1 MSEYLNLLQFE
12 LNERM
17 KAEGNIKFIRNEERL
32 TENDDYS
39 ETVTAQD
46 FAGKTLTGFVETFE
60 KYVEDQETVSR
71 KPLLIKHNIHNM
83 IDTRSLGK
91 IVIKCLLS
99 NVMTPD
105 GRRKTATDVL
115 FKIGDELEYTL
126 KQIELDMYHAK
137 EVRKVMD
144 MLRRQGRVGDKEEI
158 RAMMLSLSE
167 SEGLEFKDYDSD
179 TKAKMGLALVQLFY
193 KSPVSYKGE
202 QIRFSDIFR
211 EYDER
216 NYTSKHKQRFI
227 DLTNIGR
234 EWLSENETFLAENSL
249 SFLPMVVPPM
259 PWRSVTKGGYW
270 DESINSK
277 YHILKGVSKK
287 KVKEMQYEHPEG
299 FDVLI
304 EVLNELQAVGFTVN
318 DHILEAVKYVNDN
331 NISIGGGGVP
341 SYQGGWEAQLGDK
354 AQDLF
359 DTRKMLMRGEDDRLT
374 EESRLQLEEFVKSV
388 IEGSETLT
396 DAELWKEWRKI
407 CKKSQDH
414 TRAEKSKVLLIDNVI
429 RDAQMFADAGTPI
442 YFVYNADYRGRI
454 YPLSTQFSPQG
465 TDVSKGLLNFAEP
478 CWVDTDEA
486 VDQIAY
492 VIANNYGEDKLS
504 IADRIQ
510 WTHDHTEEILACALD
525 YKSTDFWLKADK
537 PFMFLNGCLEWAKVV
552 GASMSEEGGF
562 WSTLPIAFDGSCN
575 GIQNFSAMFL
585 DESGAIATNLV
596 DSDTPNDIYK
606 DVAEKA
612 LESVMS
618 RTNNLDELVERLND
632 ESEGKLF
639 GRKTAKRSVMTL
651 PYGVSKRSSNAYVYE
666 IVDEVLKGSTVT
678 AAQLKKVRTRV
689 GNTIWDSIGKV
700 VGAPVVGK
708 EYLQQIAAEL
718 AESSLPVTWVTPTG
732 FPIRQEIKKSVPKM
746 IEVKIDGERVQRT
759 IPRYVQELNGADQAN
774 AVSPNFIHS
783 FDSAHLQLTV
793 KAAAAEG
800 MTNFLVVHDS
810 FATDANSAARFN
822 EVIRE
827 EFVKMYLGKDHLNA
841 FHDKVEEKL
850 GHESAVERMV
860 QGDFDMNHVLK
871 ATYFFS

>member
-1 MSEYLNLLQFE
+1 MSDYLNLLQFE

-17 KAEGNIKFIRNEERL
+17 KSEGNIKFIQNEERL
-32 TENDDYS
+32 TENNDYS
-39 ETVTAQD
+39 ETATAQD
-46 FAGKTLTGFVETFE
+46 FASKTLGGFVETFE
-60 KYVEDQETVSR
+60 EYVEEHVTTSR

-91 IVIKCLLS
+91 IVVKCLLS
-99 NVMTPD
+99 NVMAPD

-144 MLRRQGRVGDKEEI
+144 MLRRQGRSGDNEEV
-158 RAMMLSLSE
+158 RAMMLELSE
-167 SEGLEFKDYDSD
+167 SSGLEFKDFDSD

-216 NYTSKHKQRFI
+216 NYTGKHKQRFI
-227 DLTNIGR
+227 DLTFIGR
-234 EWLSENETFLAENSL
+234 EWLSENELFLAENSL
-249 SFLPMVVPPM
+249 SFLPMVVKPM
-259 PWRSVTKGGYW
+259 PWRSITKGGYF
-270 DESINSK
+270 DEAINTK
-277 YHILKGVSKK
+277 YHILKGMSKK
-287 KVKEMQYEHPEG
+287 KVKELHYDYPEG
-299 FDVLI
+299 F
-304 EVLNELQAVGFTVN
+304 EVLMSVLNSLQDVPFTVN
-318 DHILEAVKYVNDN
+318 GEILEAVKYVNDN
-331 NISIGGGGVP
+331 GISIGGGGVP
-341 SYQGGWEAQLGDK
+341 SYMGGWKAQLGDK
-354 AQDLF
+354 AEDLF
-359 DTRKMLMRGEDDRLT
+359 NIRKMLTRGEDGRLT
-374 EESRLQLEEFVKSV
+374 EDSRLQLEVFVKSV
-388 IEGSETLT
+388 IEGSQNLS
-396 DAELWKEWRKI
+396 DADLWKEWRKV
-407 CKKSQDH
+407 CKKAQDH
-414 TRAEKSKVLLIDNVI
+414 TRAEKSKELLIDNVI
-429 RDAQMFADAGTPI
+429 RDAQMFADADTPI

-465 TDVSKGLLNFAEP
+465 TDVSKGLLNFANP
-478 CWVDTDEA
+478 VWVDTDEA

-510 WTHDHTEEILACALD
+510 WTHDHTDEILACALD

-552 GASMSEEGGF
+552 GASLSEEGGF
-562 WSTLPIAFDGSCN
+562 WSSIPIAFDGSCN

-606 DVAEKA
+606 DVADRA
-612 LESVMS
+612 LAVVADS
-618 RTNNLDELVERLND
+618 TNKLDELIVYLNNWSD
-632 ESEGKLF
+632 GKLF

-651 PYGVSKRSSNAYVYE
+651 PYGVSKRSSSAYVYE
-666 IVDEVLKGSTVT
+666 IVDDVLRASSVT
-678 AAQLKKVRTRV
+678 AAQLKKARTRIGSV
-689 GNTIWDSIGKV
+689 IWDSIGQV
-700 VGAPVVGK
+700 VGAPVEGK
-708 EYLQQIAAEL
+708 EYLQAIAEEL
-718 AESSLPVTWVTPTG
+718 AEANLPVYWVTPTG
-732 FPIRQEIKKSVPKM
+732 FPVRQEIKKRIPKM

-759 IPRYVQELNGADQAN
+759 IPRYVNELDGKDQAN

-793 KAAAAEG
+793 KAAAKEG
-800 MTNFLVVHDS
+800 IENFLVVHDS
-810 FATDANSAARFN
+810 FATDSNSAARFN
-822 EVIRE
+822 EIIRE
-827 EFVKMYLGKDHLNA
+827 EFVGMYKNRDHLNE
-841 FHDKVEEKL
+841 FHDRVEAQL
-850 GHESAVERMV
+850 GRESGVARMV
-860 QGDFDMNHVLK
+860 QGNFDIDKVLK